1 MLYMKDC
8 ANHIK
13 INKKLFTGSTINT
26 PSMLCVE
33 DVLDSLL
40 WVKSIGGL
48 KRTIEISENNLSIV
62 EKKILNSSWLEF
74 LPNRKEI
81 RSCTSICLKI
91 KPSVLKLINEE
102 KIKKNISNLLDYL
115 DKHNIAFDIGSYR
128 DAPLGIRIWGGA
140 TVNSKDIE
148 VLLDWLEWGYHEFIG
163 KEQ

>member
-1 MLYMKDC
+1 
-8 ANHIK
+8 
-13 INKKLFTGSTINT
+13 
-26 PSMLCVE
+26 MLCVE

-115 DKHNIAFDIGSYR
+115 DKQNIAFDIGSYR

>member
-1 MLYMKDC
+1 
-8 ANHIK
+8 
-13 INKKLFTGSTINT
+13 
-26 PSMLCVE
+26 MLCVE

-115 DKHNIAFDIGSYR
+115 DKQNIAFDIGAYR